1 MKSPEISAY
10 RDRSGCASFQIISP
24 LMVLGIFLMT
34 LATLMDEILLTRIF
48 SVTTWYH
55 FAFGAISL
63 AMFGMTVGA
72 LRVYQNPDKYVVQT
86 SRREMAASS
95 FWFAVT
101 AIVSEVLHLLVPFA
115 SQPALALLWIAC
127 SYCLFALPFYFSG
140 VCVCLAL
147 TKFPRNV
154 GMLYAADLLGAG
166 MGCVAIVI
174 VLKFVDAPTA
184 IVAVG
189 FLGGVSSLIFAID
202 ARAFRRS
209 QLAFLLVAGLACLVS
224 VSVVRQRHQ
233 SSPLL
238 RITWAKGRAEPI
250 PLYEKW
256 NSFSR
261 IAVDGEPTR
270 STQVV
275 TEGISPIYPAER
287 RALQLHLRIDGGA
300 ETTITSWK
308 RLEDL
313 DYLQYD
319 VKNIVHHIRNNG
331 SVLIIGAGGGRDVLS
346 ALLMGQKS
354 VRAVEINQNILATL
368 NSRFGT
374 FSGHLDRN
382 PRIRFVNDEARSYIA
397 RTNEHFDVIEAS
409 FIDTWAATAAGALTL
424 TENSLYTV
432 DAWRLFLDRLS
443 PNGILSFSRWY
454 SPEFPAESY
463 RIVSLAAAA
472 LQSQGITKPRA
483 HIVLISNIR
492 NDFGDGIRGAATL
505 LVEKEPLSH
514 QELHTRENLSR
525 QMQFHIILSPRTELD
540 PIISSLG
547 EGRLPA
553 VRSLPLNLSPPTD
566 DCPFFFYIKPLRYAF
581 RNTSSNRNSFFIHE
595 LQSGEVVIV
604 LFLLVVFL
612 TVFFVLVPLV
622 RNSEKAALRGSA
634 VHLLFFAA
642 IGMGFMLVEVS
653 QMQRLIVFLG
663 HPTYSLSVVLSTLLV
678 TSGLGSYASRRLCGL
693 RRNGIACM
701 LLLLFALLAFGLSNV
716 PLIAVFASSTTPV
729 RIVLAICMLIPPAF
743 FMGMAFPLGL
753 KVASMGF
760 EALIPAFWGMNGA
773 ASICASVLA
782 MLIAMNAGISAT
794 FWFGFFWYAVAAG
807 AHFWTTSIHRRS
819 PDLEHSNI
827 GRTRMELSPKIVV
840 QDFF

>member
-319 VKNIVHHIRNNG
+319 VKNIVHHIRSNG
-331 SVLIIGAGGGRDVLS
+331 SVLIIGAGGGRDVLA
-346 ALLMGQKS
+346 ALLMGQKA
-354 VRAVEINQNILATL
+354 VRAVEINPSILTAL
-368 NSRFGT
+368 NGKFGD
-374 FSGHLDRN
+374 FAGHLDRN
-382 PRIRFVNDEARSYIA
+382 PKITFVNDEARSYIA
-397 RTNEHFDVIEAS
+397 RCNERFDVIEAS

-424 TENSLYTV
+424 TENSLYTIE
-432 DAWRLFLDRLS
+432 AWRLFLRRLS
-443 PNGILSFSRWY
+443 PDGVLSFSRWY
-454 SPEFPAESY
+454 SSVYPGETY
-463 RIVSLAAAA
+463 RLVSLAAAA
-472 LQSQGITKPRA
+472 LRSEGVGDTRS
-483 HIVLISNIR
+483 HILLVHNLRSIGSSEI
-492 NDFGDGIRGAATL
+492 GAATI
-505 LVEKEPLSH
+505 LVSKAGFSDEDVKRLKLFAE
-514 QELHTRENLSR
+514 
-525 QMQFHIILSPRTELD
+525 QMQFTVDLSPGTASDPTLVRLANGELD
-540 PIISSLG
+540 P
-547 EGRLPA
+547 EF
-553 VRSLPLNLSPPTD
+553 VRSSKLNLSPPTD
-566 DCPFFFYIKPLRYAF
+566 DSPFFFYLKPLRYAF
-581 RNTSSNRNSFFIHE
+581 QGASSNATFTLDF
-595 LQSGEVVIV
+595 QSGEIV
-604 LFLLVVFL
+604 LVLLALVILL
-612 TVFFVLVPLV
+612 TFIFVLLPLY
-622 RNSEKAALRGSA
+622 RDLNGAMLRASA
-634 VHLLFFAA
+634 MHLLFFAA

-653 QMQRLIVFLG
+653 QMQRLIIFLG
-663 HPTYSLSVVLSTLLV
+663 HPTYALSVVLFTLLV
-678 TSGLGSYASRRLCGL
+678 SSGVGSYSTRRDWGQQDSAI
-693 RRNGIACM
+693 RIA
-701 LLLLFALLAFGLSNV
+701 LLLLTLMAFGILSA
-716 PLIAVFASSTTPV
+716 PLITYFASATTPM
-729 RIVLAICMLIPPAF
+729 RIMLSFLMLAPAGF

-753 KVASMGF
+753 KLAISRFDSLM
-760 EALIPAFWGMNGA
+760 PAFWGLNGA
-773 ASICASVLA
+773 ASICASILA
-782 MLIAMNAGISAT
+782 MVIAMNLGVSMAFWSGFACYVLGSAALFSSVRTGIIPVST
-794 FWFGFFWYAVAAG
+794 VRV
-807 AHFWTTSIHRRS
+807 SSR
-819 PDLEHSNI
+819 
-827 GRTRMELSPKIVV
+827 ELQIL
-840 QDFF
+840 

>member
-1 MKSPEISAY
+1 LAEELQVSTWTVI
-10 RDRSGCASFQIISP
+10 
-24 LMVLGIFLMT
+24 GIFLIT
-34 LATLMDEILLTRIF
+34 LATLMDEILVTRIF
-48 SVTTWYH
+48 SVTMWYH

-72 LRVYQNPDKYVVQT
+72 LHVHQHPQLFTT
-86 SRREMAASS
+86 SRAKRTMSVSS
-95 FWFAVT
+95 FWFAVNAIASVLAHLSVPLASNRLT
-101 AIVSEVLHLLVPFA
+101 AIVWISMSYVLFSV
-115 SQPALALLWIAC
+115 
-127 SYCLFALPFYFSG
+127 PFYFSG
-140 VCVCLAL
+140 IAVCVAL
-147 TKFPRNV
+147 TKFPQRA
-154 GMLYAADLLGAG
+154 GLLYAADLVGAG
-166 MGCVAIVI
+166 IGCAALIVL
-174 VLKFVDAPTA
+174 LKFVDVPSATIIVGIVGCLSSIAFAVDGRLATLRRIAVLLSLALGVVAFVTA
-184 IVAVG
+184 
-189 FLGGVSSLIFAID
+189 S
-202 ARAFRRS
+202 RAAS
-209 QLAFLLVAGLACLVS
+209 Q
-224 VSVVRQRHQ
+224 
-233 SSPLL
+233 SPLL
-238 RITWAKGRAEPI
+238 RITWAKGQAEPRPI
-250 PLYEKW
+250 YEKW

-261 IAVDGEPTR
+261 IAVDGNPSLPT
-270 STQVV
+270 SVI
-275 TEGISPIYPAER
+275 TEGLSQTYPTNGAV
-287 RALQLHLRIDGGA
+287 LQLHLRIDAGA
-300 ETTITSWK
+300 ETSITSWK
-308 RLEDL
+308 KPEDIE
-313 DYLQYD
+313 YLKYD

-354 VRAVEINQNILATL
+354 VRAVEINQNILETL

-374 FSGHLDRN
+374 FSDHLDRN

-472 LQSQGITKPRA
+472 LQSQGVTEPRA

-505 LVEKEPLSH
+505 LVGKEPLSH
-514 QELHTRENLSR
+514 QELDTLEKLSR

-540 PIISSLG
+540 PIFSSLG

-807 AHFWTTSIHRRS
+807 AYFWTTSIHRRS

-840 QDFF
+840 QDFL